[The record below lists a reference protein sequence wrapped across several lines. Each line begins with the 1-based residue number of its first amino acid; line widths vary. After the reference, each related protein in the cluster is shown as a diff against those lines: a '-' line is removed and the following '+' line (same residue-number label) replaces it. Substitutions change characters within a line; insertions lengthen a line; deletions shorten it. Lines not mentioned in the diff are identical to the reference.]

1 MKIFKVF
8 AVLVLVYLGY
18 KGFVAFKNFETGASN
33 QVAKIEEVA
42 GIKKNP
48 HQNFETGESN
58 QVAKIEEVARIE
70 KEGEVI
76 ALLMYLGQPRTLAE
90 HYYTENKKY
99 CLKLRKKAQENTN
112 AYFECAKVDAILT
125 GKKIVSIVK
134 KLEVIK

>member
-1 MKIFKVF
+1 MF

-42 GIKKNP
+42 GIDKNP
-48 HQNFETGESN
+48 HQNFKNGAAN
-58 QVAKIEEVARIE
+58 QVAKIEEVAGIE

-76 ALLMYLGQPRTLAE
+76 ALLMYLGQPRTLVE

-99 CLKLRKKAQENTN
+99 CLNLKKKAQENTN

-125 GKKIVSIVK
+125 EKKIVSIVK
-134 KLEVIK
+134 KLEVLQ

>member
-1 MKIFKVF
+1 MP
-8 AVLVLVYLGY
+8 
-18 KGFVAFKNFETGASN
+18 TGWRPADV
-33 QVAKIEEVA
+33 QIKFPVDKIEDPFKQ
-42 GIKKNP
+42 KKYAPFN
-48 HQNFETGESN
+48 SN
-58 QVAKIEEVARIE
+58 AKIEEVARIK
-70 KEGEVI
+70 KESEVI
-76 ALLMYLGQPRTLAE
+76 ALLMYLGQPRTLVE

>member
-8 AVLVLVYLGY
+8 AVLVFVYLGY
-18 KGFVAFKNFETGASN
+18 KGFVAFKNFEIGASN

-42 GIKKNP
+42 RIKK
-48 HQNFETGESN
+48 ES
-58 QVAKIEEVARIE
+58 
-70 KEGEVI
+70 EVI
-76 ALLMYLGQPRTLAE
+76 ALLMYLGQPRTLVE

>member
-42 GIKKNP
+42 GI
-48 HQNFETGESN
+48 
-58 QVAKIEEVARIE
+58 E

-76 ALLMYLGQPRTLAE
+76 ALLMYLGQPRTLVE

-99 CLKLRKKAQENTN
+99 CLKLKKKAQENTN

-125 GKKIVSIVK
+125 EKKIVSIVK

>member
-1 MKIFKVF
+1 VKIFKVF

-42 GIKKNP
+42 GIEKSP
-48 HQNFETGESN
+48 HL
-58 QVAKIEEVARIE
+58 AKIEEVAGIE
-70 KEGEVI
+70 NEGEVI
-76 ALLMYLGQPRTLAE
+76 ALLMYLGQPRTLVE

-99 CLKLRKKAQENTN
+99 CLKLKKKAQENTN

-125 GKKIVSIVK
+125 EKKIVSIVK
-134 KLEVIK
+134 KLEVLK